1 MPGVAEVIWCS
12 KQEAY
17 SFVRLQVERSLFQLM
32 ACVPVAF
39 LSRIE
44 SSHAFGR
51 FRRAS
56 EACISENHPVYSQD
70 PVKFVLL

>member
-1 MPGVAEVIWCS
+1 MPGVVEVIWCS

-17 SFVRLQVERSLFQLM
+17 SFIRLQVERPLCQHM
-32 ACVPVAF
+32 ACVLIAF
-39 LSRIE
+39 PSRLE
-44 SSHAFGR
+44 SSCALGR

>member
-17 SFVRLQVERSLFQLM
+17 SFVHLPVERPLCQHM

-39 LSRIE
+39 LSRTE
-44 SSHAFGR
+44 SSHALGR
-51 FRRAS
+51 SRRTS

-70 PVKFVLL
+70 PVKVVLL